1 MGKQHY
7 GREKTR
13 KTNGTTNPKGRNI
26 NQTAEEIFKNSIS
39 IFREIW
45 EDMPCMK
52 QEQVAIKKK
61 QSENKRHWELKNM
74 TEK

>member
-1 MGKQHY
+1 MGKQNY

-26 NQTAEEIFKNSIS
+26 NQIAEKIFKNSIS

-45 EDMPCMK
+45 EDMACMK

-61 QSENKRHWELKNM
+61 IKELEIDTRN
-74 TEK
+74 